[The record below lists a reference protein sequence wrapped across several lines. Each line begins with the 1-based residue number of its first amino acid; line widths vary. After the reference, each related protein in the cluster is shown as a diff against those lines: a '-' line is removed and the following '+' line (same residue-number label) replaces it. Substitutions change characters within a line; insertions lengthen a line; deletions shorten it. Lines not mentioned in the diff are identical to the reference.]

1 MPTRPASIANPR
13 PTGGLSKPT
22 PTANAAALAEWP
34 DGNEYDV
41 SEAPDYTLSAQLQS
55 ATGTQEPVEF
65 RACGEGCFVA
75 ALDQGGPDGMR
86 CDESG
91 RLFDDG

>member
-1 MPTRPASIANPR
+1 MNLVASEGQVVVR
-13 PTGGLSKPT
+13 LTT
-22 PTANAAALAEWP
+22 PS

-75 ALDQGGPDGMR
+75 ALDWADGDNVMFQGRAGDR
-86 CDESG
+86 VV
-91 RLFDDG
+91 FDAGTMLRATG